1 MPNPTRRARA
11 ARAENEREPIVV
23 YDTAIAPGERATVD
37 VPIAK
42 LYTHTPLAMPVQI
55 VHGRKAGPRLFLCAA
70 IHGDE
75 LNGVEVIRRVMKLP
89 ALKQLRGALLAIP
102 IVNVH
107 GLVHRS
113 RYLPDRRDLNRSFPG
128 SGQGSLAARH
138 ADLFMNEIVSQCSHG
153 IDLHTGAQFRA
164 NLPQVRA
171 DLEDP
176 EARALARAF
185 GAPVVLHSDIRDGS
199 LRQAAEERN
208 IPVLVYE
215 AGEALRFD
223 EVAIRAGVRGIMNA
237 MRHLGMLP
245 RRSTTAPPEPIIVRS
260 SSWVRAP
267 ESGVLRS
274 TSALGTW
281 VKRHDRLGVV
291 ADPFGERESEVPAPY
306 SGIVIGR
313 THLPLVN
320 EGDAL
325 FHIAR
330 SRPDKRTWRLERFQ
344 EQSVPTD
351 LEDDAEPPLG

>member
-1 MPNPTRRARA
+1 MPDPTRRARA
-11 ARAENEREPIVV
+11 AKAEARADDIVINGTRV
-23 YDTAIAPGERATVD
+23 APGERMTLD

-42 LYTHTPLAMPVQI
+42 LYTHTPLAMPVQ
-55 VHGRKAGPRLFLCAA
+55 VMNGRRPGPRLFLCAA

-89 ALKQLRGALLAIP
+89 ALKRLRGALVAIP

-138 ADLFMNEIVSQCSHG
+138 ADLFMNEIVSKCTHG
-153 IDLHTGAQFRA
+153 IDLHTGAQFRG
-164 NLPQVRA
+164 NLPQIRA
-171 DLEDP
+171 DLED
-176 EARALARAF
+176 AATLQLARAF
-185 GAPVVLHSDIRDGS
+185 GAPVVVHSDIRDGS
-199 LRQAAEERN
+199 LRQAAEERD

-223 EVAIRAGVRGIMNA
+223 EMGIRTGVRGILNV

-245 RRSTTAPPEPIIVRS
+245 GRTPAPAPDPIVVRS

-267 ESGVLRS
+267 ESGILRS
-274 TSALGTW
+274 VTALGTW
-281 VKRHDRLGVV
+281 VQRGDRLGVV
-291 ADPFGERESEVPAPY
+291 ADPFGERESEVEAPY
-306 SGIVIGR
+306 EGVVIGR
-313 THLPLVN
+313 TNLPLVN

-325 FHIAR
+325 LHIAR
-330 SRPDKRTWRLERFQ
+330 SRSAHRDALEPYQ
-344 EQSVPTD
+344 E
-351 LEDDAEPPLG
+351 AEPQHEDEAADPD